1 MGGYHSRNKEHSKES
16 VFNLFFKNTLISVSR
31 LVMDASREVAVVAV

>member
-1 MGGYHSRNKEHSKES
+1 MGGYHSRNKEHSKGS
-16 VFNLFFKNTLISVSR
+16 VFDLMFENNHISVSR